1 MPSISFDQMHKYQT
15 LCVMKK
21 ISVCNSV
28 IRVLYIVF
36 DLRRTLL
43 QLIYE
48 KLPADI
54 ASRHVFLLDPV
65 LATGLYHK
73 HIGVSLI
80 EN

>member
-1 MPSISFDQMHKYQT
+1 
-15 LCVMKK
+15 MKK